1 MWTLGTRGGTRRATP
16 RGCREKFEIRSSN
29 FEFPRA
35 PRAGYA
41 PFVQFKDYYETL
53 GVPKTASAADIKK
66 AFRKLARQHH
76 PDVVKERDKKSA
88 EAKFKEINEAY
99 EVLSDP
105 EKRKKYDTLGADWER
120 GGSAQQA
127 PPNWQDFAQ
136 QGAGGPEFHF
146 GGTGFSDFFET
157 FFGGRGGR
165 PGGFETSGDAGGFAM
180 AARGHDVEA
189 DIMVTLDEAIKGSK
203 RQVSLRRSDSDKV
216 ETYNVRIPAGVH
228 EGQRIRLAGQGE
240 PAGRGGKA
248 GDLYLRVRF
257 AQHPDFRVEG
267 DHLLHDHELKPWVA
281 VLGGEVRVPTLEGS
295 ARLKIPPGTQDGQ
308 RFRLKQRGLP
318 QPGGGRGDLYV
329 AIGIDIPTAITP
341 EQRKHWEQLAGL
353 G

>member
-1 MWTLGTRGGTRRATP
+1 M
-16 RGCREKFEIRSSN
+16 
-29 FEFPRA
+29 
-35 PRAGYA
+35 
-41 PFVQFKDYYETL
+41 QFKDYYETL
-53 GVPKTASAADIKK
+53 GVAKTASEAEIKK

-76 PDVVKERDKKSA
+76 PDVVKEKEKKAA

-120 GGSAQQA
+120 GGAQQA
-127 PPNWQDFAQ
+127 PPNWQDYAQ
-136 QGAGGPEFHF
+136 QGAGRPGGVEFHF

-157 FFGGRGGR
+157 FFGGQRGRGGGS
-165 PGGFETSGDAGGFAM
+165 PFAGEFDAGEEAQYGALS
-180 AARGHDVEA
+180 RGHDVEA
-189 DIMVTLDEAIKGSK
+189 DIMVTLDEAINGSK
-203 RQVSLRRSDSDKV
+203 RQVSLRRSDTDKI

-240 PAGRGGKA
+240 RAGRGGKA
-248 GDLYLRVRF
+248 GDLFLRVRF
-257 AQHPDFRVEG
+257 AAHPDFRVEG
-267 DHLLHDHELKPWVA
+267 QDLLHDHELKPWVA

-295 ARLKIPPGTQDGQ
+295 ARLKIPAGTQNGQ

-329 AIGIDIPTAITP
+329 VIGIDIPVTVTA
-341 EQRKHWEQLAGL
+341 EQRKQWETLAEL

>member
-1 MWTLGTRGGTRRATP
+1 
-16 RGCREKFEIRSSN
+16 
-29 FEFPRA
+29 
-35 PRAGYA
+35 
-41 PFVQFKDYYETL
+41 VQFKDYYETL
-53 GVPKTASAADIKK
+53 GNTKTASEAEIKK

-76 PDVVKERDKKSA
+76 PDTVKERDKKAA

-120 GGSAQQA
+120 GGAQQA

-136 QGAGGPEFHF
+136 QGAGGRPGGVEFHF

-157 FFGGRGGR
+157 FFGGRGRRSAPFTDFEPGDEN
-165 PGGFETSGDAGGFAM
+165 GGFGAPAH
-180 AARGHDVEA
+180 GHDVEA
-189 DIMVTLDEAIKGSK
+189 DIMVTLDEAINGSK
-203 RQVSLRRSDSDKV
+203 RQVSLRRSDSNKP
-216 ETYNVRIPAGVH
+216 ETYNIRIPAGVH

-267 DHLLHDHELKPWVA
+267 HDLIHEHELKPWVA

-295 ARLKIPPGTQDGQ
+295 ARLKIPAGTQGGQ

-318 QPGGGRGDLYV
+318 QAGGGRGDLYV
-329 AIGIDIPTAITP
+329 VIGMDVPTNISA
-341 EQRKHWEQLAGL
+341 EQRKVWEKLAEL

>member
-1 MWTLGTRGGTRRATP
+1 
-16 RGCREKFEIRSSN
+16 
-29 FEFPRA
+29 
-35 PRAGYA
+35 
-41 PFVQFKDYYETL
+41 VQ
-53 GVPKTASAADIKK
+53 KTASAAEIKK
-66 AFRKLARQHH
+66 AFRKLARQYH
-76 PDVVKERDKKSA
+76 PDVVKEKEKKSA

-120 GGSAQQA
+120 GGAQQ
-127 PPNWQDFAQ
+127 PPQNWQEYAQ
-136 QGAGGPEFHF
+136 PSAGGRGGVEFHF

-165 PGGFETSGDAGGFAM
+165 RGGGAPFGGYGMEGGMEFEEPAH
-180 AARGHDVEA
+180 GHDVEA
-189 DIMVTLDEAIKGSK
+189 DIMVTLDEAIGGSK
-203 RQVSLRRSDSDKV
+203 RPVSLRRSDSDKV
-216 ETYNVRIPAGVH
+216 QTYNVRIPAGVH

-240 PAGRGGKA
+240 KAGRGGKA
-248 GDLYLRVRF
+248 GDLYLRVKF
-257 AQHPDFRVEG
+257 AQHPDFRPEG
-267 DHLLHDHELKPWVA
+267 HDLIHEHELKPWVA

-295 ARLKIPPGTQDGQ
+295 ARLKIPAGTQNGQ

-329 AIGIDIPTAITP
+329 VVGIDIPESVNP
-341 EQRKHWEQLAGL
+341 EQRKEWEKLAEL

>member
-1 MWTLGTRGGTRRATP
+1 
-16 RGCREKFEIRSSN
+16 
-29 FEFPRA
+29 
-35 PRAGYA
+35 
-41 PFVQFKDYYETL
+41 VQFKDYYETL
-53 GVPKTASAADIKK
+53 GVPKTATEAEIKK

-76 PDVVKERDKKSA
+76 PDVVKERDKKTA

-120 GGSAQQA
+120 GGAQQA
-127 PPNWQDFAQ
+127 PPNWQDFAR
-136 QGAGGPEFHF
+136 QGAGRQGGGEFHF

-157 FFGGRGGR
+157 FFSGRGGGGGGRGGGR
-165 PGGFETSGDAGGFAM
+165 SPFTQFETDEDAGGFAGP
-180 AARGHDVEA
+180 ARGHDVEA
-189 DIMVTLDEAIKGSK
+189 DIMVTLDEAINGSK
-203 RQVSLRRSDSDKV
+203 RQVSLRRSDTDKI

-240 PAGRGGKA
+240 RSGHGPA
-248 GDLYLRVRF
+248 GDLYLNVRF
-257 AQHPDFRVEG
+257 AQNPDFRVEG
-267 DHLLHDHELKPWVA
+267 HDLVHDHELKPSVA

-295 ARLKIPPGTQDGQ
+295 ARLKIPAGTQNGQ
-308 RFRLKQRGLP
+308 RFRFKQRGLH

-329 AIGIDIPTAITP
+329 VVGIDIPTSINA
-341 EQRKHWEQLAGL
+341 EQRKAWEKLAEL

>member
-1 MWTLGTRGGTRRATP
+1 
-16 RGCREKFEIRSSN
+16 
-29 FEFPRA
+29 
-35 PRAGYA
+35 
-41 PFVQFKDYYETL
+41 VQFKDYYETL
-53 GVPKTASAADIKK
+53 GVAKTASEAEIKK
-66 AFRKLARQHH
+66 AFRKLARQYH

-120 GGSAQQA
+120 GGAQQA

-136 QGAGGPEFHF
+136 QGAGRPGGVEFHF

-157 FFGGRGGR
+157 FFGGRGRTGGG
-165 PGGFETSGDAGGFAM
+165 PFGDVETGEEGGFGVPAH
-180 AARGHDVEA
+180 GHDVEA
-189 DIMVTLDEAIKGSK
+189 DIMVTLDEAINGSK
-203 RQVSLRRSDSDKV
+203 RQVSLRRSDMDKV

-240 PAGRGGKA
+240 RAGRGGKA

-267 DHLLHDHELKPWVA
+267 HDLLHDHELKPWVA

-295 ARLKIPPGTQDGQ
+295 AKLKIPAGTQNGQ
-308 RFRLKQRGLP
+308 RFRLKQRGLNL
-318 QPGGGRGDLYV
+318 PGGGRGDLYV
-329 AIGIDIPTAITP
+329 VIGIDIPTGITA
-341 EQRKHWEQLAGL
+341 EQRKLWDKLAEMG
-353 G
+353 

>member
-1 MWTLGTRGGTRRATP
+1 
-16 RGCREKFEIRSSN
+16 
-29 FEFPRA
+29 
-35 PRAGYA
+35 
-41 PFVQFKDYYETL
+41 VQFKDYYETL
-53 GVPKTASAADIKK
+53 GVPKTASDTEIKK

-76 PDVVKERDKKSA
+76 PDVVKEKEKKAA

-105 EKRKKYDTLGADWER
+105 EKRKKYDTLGADWEH
-120 GGSAQQA
+120 GGNVRQT
-127 PPNWQDFAQ
+127 PPNWQDYAQ
-136 QGAGGPEFHF
+136 QGEGRDGGVEFHF

-165 PGGFETSGDAGGFAM
+165 RGGGSPFADFDTGEGGGVHAPQ
-180 AARGHDVEA
+180 RGHDVEA
-189 DIMVTLDEAIKGSK
+189 DIMVTLDEAINGSK
-203 RQVSLRRSDSDKV
+203 RQVSLRRSDTNKT

-240 PAGRGGKA
+240 RAGRGGTA

-257 AQHPDFRVEG
+257 AQNPDFRVEG
-267 DHLLHDHELKPWVA
+267 HDLVHEHEIKPWVA
-281 VLGGEVRVPTLEGS
+281 VLGGEVRVPTLEGT
-295 ARLKIPPGTQDGQ
+295 ARLKIPAGTQNGR

-318 QPGGGRGDLYV
+318 QPGGERGDLYV
-329 AIGIDIPTAITP
+329 AIGIDIPETITA
-341 EQRKHWEQLAGL
+341 EQRKVWEKLAEL

>member
-1 MWTLGTRGGTRRATP
+1 M
-16 RGCREKFEIRSSN
+16 
-29 FEFPRA
+29 
-35 PRAGYA
+35 
-41 PFVQFKDYYETL
+41 QFKDYYETL
-53 GVPKTASAADIKK
+53 GVPKTATEAEIKK
-66 AFRKLARQHH
+66 AFRKLARQYH
-76 PDVVKERDKKSA
+76 PDVVKEREKKTA

-99 EVLSDP
+99 EVLGDP

-120 GGSAQQA
+120 GGAPQQA

-136 QGAGGPEFHF
+136 PRAGGRQGGAEFHF

-165 PGGFETSGDAGGFAM
+165 TGGSPFGDYDIGDEAGGFGAP

-189 DIMVTLDEAIKGSK
+189 DIMVTLDEAINGSK
-203 RQVSLRRSDSDKV
+203 RQISFRRSETEKA
-216 ETYNVRIPAGVH
+216 ETYNIRIPAGVH
-228 EGQRIRLAGQGE
+228 EGQRIRLSGQGE

-267 DHLLHDHELKPWVA
+267 HDLLHDHELKPWVA
-281 VLGGEVRVPTLEGS
+281 ALGGEVRVPTLEGS
-295 ARLKIPPGTQDGQ
+295 ARLKIPAGTQNGQ
-308 RFRLKQRGLP
+308 RFRLKQRGLS
-318 QPGGGRGDLYV
+318 QAGGVRGDLYV
-329 AIGIDIPTAITP
+329 VVGIDIPTAISP
-341 EQRKHWEQLAGL
+341 EQRKAWEQLAEL

>member
-1 MWTLGTRGGTRRATP
+1 M
-16 RGCREKFEIRSSN
+16 
-29 FEFPRA
+29 
-35 PRAGYA
+35 
-41 PFVQFKDYYETL
+41 QFKDYYETL
-53 GVPKTASAADIKK
+53 GVAKTASDVEIKK

-76 PDVVKERDKKSA
+76 PDVVKERDKKAA

-120 GGSAQQA
+120 GGSAQA
-127 PPNWQDFAQ
+127 PSNWQDFAQ
-136 QGAGGPEFHF
+136 QGAGRQGGVEFHF

-157 FFGGRGGR
+157 YFGGRGRGGSPFKDFE
-165 PGGFETSGDAGGFAM
+165 PGEEGGDFGGP
-180 AARGHDVEA
+180 ARGHDVEA
-189 DIMVTLDEAIKGSK
+189 DIMVTLDEAINGSK
-203 RQVSLRRSDSDKV
+203 RPVSLRRSDTDKV

-240 PAGRGGKA
+240 RAGRGGKA

-267 DHLLHDHELKPWVA
+267 HDLIHDHELKPWVA

-295 ARLKIPPGTQDGQ
+295 ARLKIPAGTQNGQ
-308 RFRLKQRGLP
+308 RFRLKQRGLHL
-318 QPGGGRGDLYV
+318 PGGGRADLYV
-329 AIGIDIPTAITP
+329 VIGIDIPTSVTP
-341 EQRKHWEQLAGL
+341 EQRKHWEHLAEL

>member
-1 MWTLGTRGGTRRATP
+1 
-16 RGCREKFEIRSSN
+16 
-29 FEFPRA
+29 
-35 PRAGYA
+35 
-41 PFVQFKDYYETL
+41 VQFKDYYETL
-53 GVPKTASAADIKK
+53 GVPKTASEAEIKK

-120 GGSAQQA
+120 GGSPQQA
-127 PPNWQDFAQ
+127 PPNWQDFAR
-136 QGAGGPEFHF
+136 QGAGGREGGVEFEF

-165 PGGFETSGDAGGFAM
+165 GGGHPFGGGFAEETNM
-180 AARGHDVEA
+180 GGQPQGHDVEA
-189 DIMVTLDEAIKGSK
+189 DLMVTLDEAINGNK
-203 RQVSLRRSDSDKV
+203 RQISLRRSDTDKV
-216 ETYNVRIPAGVH
+216 ETYNIRIPPGVH
-228 EGQRIRLAGQGE
+228 EGQRIRLTGQGGR
-240 PAGRGGKA
+240 AARGGKA
-248 GDLYLRVRF
+248 GDLYLRIRF

-267 DHLLHDHELKPWVA
+267 HDLIHEHELKPWVA

-295 ARLKIPPGTQDGQ
+295 AKLKIPAGTQNGQ
-308 RFRLKQRGLP
+308 RFRLKERGLS
-318 QPGGGRGDLYV
+318 QPGGSGRGDLYV
-329 AIGIDIPTAITP
+329 VIGIDIPETVTP
-341 EQRKHWEQLAGL
+341 EQRKLWEKLAEL